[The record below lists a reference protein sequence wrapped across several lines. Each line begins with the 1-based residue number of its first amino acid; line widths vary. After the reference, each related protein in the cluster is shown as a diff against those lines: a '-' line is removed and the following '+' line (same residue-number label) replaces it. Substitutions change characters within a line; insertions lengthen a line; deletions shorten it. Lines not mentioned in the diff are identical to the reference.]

1 MAALKKNRDK
11 NDKTKFK
18 IGVLGTISRLTPIK
32 PLFEILTEA
41 NKIRPELKDRIC
53 ITHAGKCNP
62 DEVLMLARKYNMDDK
77 IKLLGYLPHQSAIES
92 LADSDLLYI
101 AVQDQGDFYILPG
114 RIFDM
119 LVSGK
124 PILAVTHSDSDLA
137 EILKTRENNIVADY
151 INFEWA
157 AGRMFEIIDGPA
169 GLSDEEPDRQ
179 YTATVMAQKYAS
191 IIRNIS
197 VR

>member
-1 MAALKKNRDK
+1 
-11 NDKTKFK
+11 
-18 IGVLGTISRLTPIK
+18 
-32 PLFEILTEA
+32 
-41 NKIRPELKDRIC
+41 
-53 ITHAGKCNP
+53 
-62 DEVLMLARKYNMDDK
+62 
-77 IKLLGYLPHQSAIES
+77 
-92 LADSDLLYI
+92 
-101 AVQDQGDFYILPG
+101 
-114 RIFDM
+114 M